1 MFCAKQSREIKIAKP
16 WDMGFCD
23 GSVTA
28 ITETRLFLRHLP
40 REISRKSHVSKAT
53 DVCSHCC
60 WDRSSSH
67 SRDVV
72 LGASDGG
79 WDQFALMRLA
89 QATLA
94 RPTEP
99 TRLASRLR
107 RNQEWSRHLIVK
119 LPPLLRYLSKVS
131 SRDQL
136 TSFFCRRLIGAR
148 TKRGE
153 YRQAAGAA
161 SSPLRSYRTPTPYLT
176 WS

>member
-1 MFCAKQSREIKIAKP
+1 VDRGEYRQVAGTGAPNVLRQASREIKIAKP
-16 WDMGFCD
+16 SDMGFCD

-40 REISRKSHVSKAT
+40 RELLRKSHVAKAT

-89 QATLA
+89 QAPLA

-99 TRLASRLR
+99 TRLVSRLR
-107 RNQEWSRHLIVK
+107 SNQEWSRHLIATF
-119 LPPLLRYLSKVS
+119 R
-131 SRDQL
+131 SRFQ
-136 TSFFCRRLIGAR
+136 
-148 TKRGE
+148 
-153 YRQAAGAA
+153 
-161 SSPLRSYRTPTPYLT
+161 
-176 WS
+176 